1 MEKLAVLGGLPVRKE
16 RYPPHVTTGEEE
28 KREVLKVLKTGILS
42 AYEGANT
49 EYFMGGEYVQ
59 KLERDVEK
67 RFGVKHAVAV
77 NSCTSGLAAA
87 MGAAGVG
94 PGDEVIVTPWTM
106 TASAA
111 AILVYNAIP
120 VFCDITEDTF
130 NLDPEVLE
138 KSITEKTKAIMVVH
152 IFGHPADLDEI
163 MEIARKHDLVVIEDA
178 AQSIGGLYKGKYT
191 GTVGDIGVFSFNSN
205 KIIQCG
211 EGGVAVTDD
220 DELALRLQLIRNHA
234 EAVIATGMRVKSLV
248 NMLGWN
254 YRMNEIEAAISRVQ
268 LQKLN
273 GFLRERRKLVEYL
286 NKKLQSIGR
295 VTTPLVKEGCT
306 HTYYR
311 YALKIDEISV
321 PIELFLKALNAEGM
335 EFLPPYEPLYMQ
347 PLYQEKI
354 VFGNRGCPFSCTYY
368 NKDIK
373 YTRGLCPTAERL
385 CKKVIFTEVIRPPLG
400 FRDMDEIYMALRKV
414 LDNIDKLKKLDTREK
429 WK

>member
-1 MEKLAVLGGLPVRKE
+1 MEKLALLGGSPVRKKK
-16 RYPPHVTTGEEE
+16 YPPHVTTGAEE
-28 KREVLKVLKTGILS
+28 KKEVLKVLKTGVLS

-49 EYFMGGEYVQ
+49 EYFLGGEQVQ

-67 RFGVKHAVAV
+67 KFGVKHAVAV
-77 NSCTSGLAAA
+77 NSCASGLAAA
-87 MGAAGVG
+87 VGAAGVG

-120 VFCDITEDTF
+120 VFSDITEDTF
-130 NLDPEVLE
+130 NLDPQALE
-138 KSITEKTKAIMVVH
+138 KSITDRTKAIMVVH
-152 IFGHPADLDEI
+152 IFGHPADMNEI

-211 EGGVAVTDD
+211 EGGVAITDD

-234 EAVIATGMRVKSLV
+234 EAVIATGMKVKSLV

-268 LQKLN
+268 LRKLN
-273 GFLRERRKLVEYL
+273 GFLKARRKLVKYL
-286 NKKLQSIGR
+286 DKKLQSIEGI
-295 VTTPLVKEGCT
+295 TTPVVKEGCT

-311 YALKIDEISV
+311 YALKIDV
-321 PIELFLKALNAEGM
+321 PVPTELFLRALNAEGM

-347 PLYQEKI
+347 PLYQKKI
-354 VFGNRGCPFSCTYY
+354 VFGDKGCPFSCAYY
-368 NKDIK
+368 NRDIK
-373 YTRGLCPTAERL
+373 YVRGLCPTAESL
-385 CKKVIFTEVIRPPLG
+385 CKRVISTEVIRPPLG
-400 FRDMDEIYMALRKV
+400 FKDMDEIDTTFKKV
-414 LDNIDKLKKLDTREK
+414 TDNLDKLKSSKVR
-429 WK
+429 